1 MIDLH
6 LILSLALDAT
16 TLLTGLVG
24 ILVILLL
31 RDGEPWSRRFCL
43 VFFSVLVFKAAMG
56 LLAQLAQ
63 TSWDA
68 PLLVD
73 TCTFLN
79 SLASVTLNPLLALYL
94 LHNCAEEPRKSV
106 LWKLNLIL
114 SGLSVL
120 LDFGIYLK
128 KLLLTAPAQDGSAP
142 SDVLALAYMI
152 VTVIALISV
161 AVAVFRRRK
170 RLTRTQLALY
180 AVYYLTP
187 FLALVLLVELLLL
200 VDQGKRYAAQKDEI
214 ARQKASLAVLQMR
227 PHFIYN
233 TMMSIY
239 YLIEQDAPKAQQVTK
254 DFTNYLRKNFTAIA
268 KEETIPF
275 AEELEHTKAYLSVEQ
290 VRFEGRLFVEFDTP
304 CMNFCLP
311 PLTLQPIV
319 ENAVK
324 HGVDPDL
331 KPLRITVR
339 TQDCSAGSLSANKQT
354 GIVITVEDNGPGF
367 SEQDDNEPHIA
378 LANIRERLKRMCK
391 GTLEISPKEGGGTTV
406 RIVLPLQIKGD
417 RPN

>member
-1 MIDLH
+1 MTDIH

-16 TLLTGLVG
+16 TLLTGLAG
-24 ILVILLL
+24 ILVILRL

-43 VFFSVLVFKAAMG
+43 VFFSVLVFKAAME
-56 LLAQLAQ
+56 LLVQLAQ
-63 TSWDA
+63 TSWNV

-73 TCTFLN
+73 TCTFLDG
-79 SLASVTLNPLLALYL
+79 LASVTLNPLLVLYL
-94 LHNCAEEPRKSV
+94 LHNCAEQTRKNV
-106 LWKLNLIL
+106 LWKLNLLL
-114 SGLSVL
+114 SGVSVL
-120 LDFGIYLK
+120 LNIGIYLK
-128 KLLLTAPAQDGSAP
+128 KLLLTAPAQDGSRP
-142 SDVLALAYMI
+142 PDVLALIYI
-152 VTVIALISV
+152 VITLIALISV
-161 AVAVFRRRK
+161 IFAVIRRRK
-170 RLTRTQLALY
+170 LLTRTQLALY
-180 AVYYLTP
+180 VVYFITP
-187 FLALVLLVELLLL
+187 FLALIFLVELLLL
-200 VDQGKRYAAQKDEI
+200 LDQGKRYAAQKDEI

-233 TMMSIY
+233 TMSSIY

-275 AEELEHTKAYLSVEQ
+275 TEELEHTKAYLSVEQ

-304 CMNFCLP
+304 CMNFRLP

-331 KPLRITVR
+331 RPLCITVR
-339 TQDCSAGSLSANKQT
+339 TLDRSAGNPPANKKT
-354 GIVITVEDNGPGF
+354 GVEITVEDNGPGF

-378 LANIRERLKRMCK
+378 LANIRERLERMCK
-391 GTLEISPKEGGGTTV
+391 GTLEISPSESGGTRV
-406 RIVLPLQIKGD
+406 SIILPGSK
-417 RPN
+417 